1 MKHVQSCL
9 SAMDARESTFHNCR
23 GTVRL
28 VQACSCARKNSSR
41 RFNLL
46 GGAWEQLQSCLV
58 PEKIE
63 KAVSTAVEAL

>member
-9 SAMDARESTFHNCR
+9 SARDARESSFHHCR

-28 VQACSCARKNSSR
+28 VQACSWARKNSYR
-41 RFNLL
+41 RFNLR
-46 GGAWEQLQSCLV
+46 GGSGEQLQACLV

-63 KAVSTAVEAL
+63 KAVSNAVEAL